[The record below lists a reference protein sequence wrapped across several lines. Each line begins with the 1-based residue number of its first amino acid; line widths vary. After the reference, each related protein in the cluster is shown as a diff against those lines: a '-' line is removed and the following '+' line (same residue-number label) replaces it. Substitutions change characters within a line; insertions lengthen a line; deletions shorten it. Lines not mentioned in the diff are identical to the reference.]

1 MNKKNIIILSFSS
14 IILLIS
20 IGIFI
25 YAINQKNS
33 NQITDNNLSTT
44 NTQKTQKEFYGELRD
59 LAVANERVDLMDFID
74 KKVEQLNRKTENKGL
89 TATQKANIET
99 MDVILDTLRAMDEK
113 ARISDLQD
121 ANKKLATLTNQ
132 KISALL
138 KNLVDNNQVT
148 KVIEKKIAYFK
159 IA

>member
-1 MNKKNIIILSFSS
+1 ME
-14 IILLIS
+14 
-20 IGIFI
+20 
-25 YAINQKNS
+25 
-33 NQITDNNLSTT
+33 TR
-44 NTQKTQKEFYGELRD
+44 KTQKDFYKELRD
-59 LAVANERVDLMDFID
+59 LAVTNERVDLIDFID

-138 KNLVDNNQVT
+138 KKLVDNNQVT